1 MGLPDRAERPAI
13 GSLSRDQWRVA
24 LFCAVLAL
32 YLVVTLLIVVKSPLL
47 TLDTH
52 LANMHFRRH
61 FPGARPFIYYF
72 VMLGQRGPATLLF
85 LPYFLWAAWRRR
97 STTPIVTLV
106 TALVLLNVSVGVVK
120 YAVGR
125 LGPRAHVAAHRVSAH
140 DIFAGGNIYPS
151 GHVSNAV
158 VLYGLIALVAVNH
171 RKLLGWLAAALSVAI
186 GLGTVFLD
194 THWFSD
200 VLGGWIAGALVL
212 IALPWAMPVS
222 QRWADALVARL
233 RAWWRRRRARRH
245 GRGLPL
251 DRPVPDRPPAS
262 TPSTESGRQTP
273 VTPGAKLNL
282 GR

>member
-1 MGLPDRAERPAI
+1 MGLPGRAERPASR
-13 GSLSRDQWRVA
+13 SLSRDRWRVVV
-24 LFCAVLAL
+24 FCSVLAV
-32 YLVVTLLIVVKSPLL
+32 YLVVTLLIVVKSPLF
-47 TLDTH
+47 TLDEH

-61 FPGARPFIYYF
+61 FPGLRPFIYYF

-106 TALVLLNVSVGVVK
+106 TALVLLNVSVGIVK

-125 LGPRAHVAAHRVSAH
+125 LGPRDHVADHRVSAH
-140 DIFAGGNIYPS
+140 DVFAGGNIYPS

-158 VLYGLIALVAVNH
+158 VLYGLIVIVAVNH
-171 RKLLGWLAAALSVAI
+171 RKLLAWIAAGLSLAI

-200 VLGGWIAGALVL
+200 VLGGWLAGVLVL

-222 QRWADALVARL
+222 QRWADALVARV
-233 RAWWRRRRARRH
+233 RAWWRRRQARRRH
-245 GRGLPL
+245 STDVPIGP
-251 DRPVPDRPPAS
+251 PVSQRPPGNKHTAE
-262 TPSTESGRQTP
+262 PGRHTP
-273 VTPGAKLNL
+273 VTPGAKLNP
-282 GR
+282 